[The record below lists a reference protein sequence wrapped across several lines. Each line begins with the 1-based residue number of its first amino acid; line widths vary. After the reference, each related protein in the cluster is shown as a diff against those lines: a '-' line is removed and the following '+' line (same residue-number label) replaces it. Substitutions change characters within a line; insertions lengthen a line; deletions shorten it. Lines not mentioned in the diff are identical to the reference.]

1 MATDFS
7 RAVELGLKLSKRIY
21 YGKDKSTT
29 ASAPPRQLS
38 MTSEAESFLPTAP
51 MVYAEINDPSMVD
64 NPDVPSYQPYV
75 YGRCDPPVL
84 IPLRMHRV
92 SLEVDC
98 CLDTAFVTVS
108 GAWRLDCVSTS
119 RSCSC
124 RIAMPIGEQG
134 SVLGVEV
141 ESPFKSFSRE
151 LMPTEDAAAD
161 AAKTA
166 SSKDGFLIKG
176 HIYTFKVPKIDGG
189 TILSVKFS
197 WSQKLLYQDGRFS
210 LNVPFTFPSYVNPVV
225 KSTSKKE
232 NILVNV
238 NSGTGTEVFF
248 ESTSHPIKK
257 TKHEASK
264 IGFSTE
270 REVPCWSRDDF
281 NFSYNVASNETV
293 GGVLLQSPPLHDFD
307 EREMFCLYLYPGKI
321 MNHKVFRKEVVFLVD
336 ISASMQ
342 GRPLDCVKTALL
354 TALFKLNPVDTF
366 NIIVFNESSL
376 LFSSSMVQATKEM
389 IGKASEWIEMKFIA
403 EGGTNIAAPLNQ
415 AINMFSKAGGSLPL
429 VFLVTDGAVEDEK
442 EICDRMRRHL
452 VEAGGLITPRICTFG
467 IGLYCNHYFLQMLAQ
482 IGRGHY
488 DAAFDIGCVN
498 SRLERLISNASSVVV
513 ADISVDSLKDLDSLE
528 IYPAQTPDLSSGSPV
543 LIWGR
548 YTGSFPDNVEV
559 YGTLPDL
566 GKFEITL
573 KVQSAK
579 DVPIDKVIARRQ
591 IDSLTASA
599 WLSGSK
605 QLEEKATKLSL
616 LTGVPSEYTSIAI
629 VEIDKCILAA
639 MTKTVEER
647 RDDAGAKKTTF
658 MRSLG
663 IGFGNLEATAENRPP
678 EQAEPKL
685 YETSEMMLKA
695 ATNLCAKWCDCCCC
709 MCFLQCCNKV
719 NDQCAIAFTQLCTIL
734 ACFECINVCCEICS
748 GD

>member
-1 MATDFS
+1 MAEDFS

-21 YGKDKSTT
+21 YGKDKSTA

-38 MTSEAESFLPTAP
+38 MTAEAESFLPTAP

-84 IPLRMHRV
+84 IPMRMHRV

-108 GAWRLDCVSTS
+108 GAWRLDCVSAS

-151 LMPTEDAAAD
+151 LIPTEDAAAD

-176 HIYTFKVPKIDGG
+176 HLYTFKVPKIDGG

-281 NFSYNVASNETV
+281 NFSYNVASNEIV

-321 MNHKVFRKEVVFLVD
+321 MNHKVSLMSRAPDHSIWIFFVQVFRKEVVFLVD

-342 GRPLDCVKTALL
+342 GTPLD
-354 TALFKLNPVDTF
+354 
-366 NIIVFNESSL
+366 S
-376 LFSSSMVQATKEM
+376 TKEM

-415 AINMFSKAGGSLPL
+415 FSKAGGSLPL

-442 EICDRMRRHL
+442 EICDRMRRHIVYL
-452 VEAGGLITPRICTFG
+452 TSFDLITLSLVYVARFVLQPLLLANACTNRKRM
-467 IGLYCNHYFLQMLAQ
+467 CQLA
-482 IGRGHY
+482 
-488 DAAFDIGCVN
+488 A
-498 SRLERLISNASSVVV
+498 ERFISNAIISRSSN
-513 ADISVDSLKDLDSLE
+513 ISVDSLKISTLLE
-528 IYPAQTPDLSSGSPV
+528 IYPAQTPDLSTGKSSTGY
-543 LIWGR
+543 GEDKH
-548 YTGSFPDNVEV
+548 GSFPDNV
-559 YGTLPDL
+559 
-566 GKFEITL
+566 
-573 KVQSAK
+573 
-579 DVPIDKVIARRQ
+579 IARRQ
-591 IDSLTASA
+591 VDSLTRVCMVIRKQTVRRRLHKTEPAYRGAFRVHQHNCCRNRQMHISCHDKKQSREKRRC
-599 WLSGSK
+599 WSK
-605 QLEEKATKLSL
+605 EEDIHAQ
-616 LTGVPSEYTSIAI
+616 P
-629 VEIDKCILAA
+629 
-639 MTKTVEER
+639 R
-647 RDDAGAKKTTF
+647 
-658 MRSLG
+658 

-678 EQAEPKL
+678 EQADQSLLQQGERPMRDRVHSALHDSRVLWCIIMCAVRYVLVIKVGCVVLMHLHGGCVGVVKL
-685 YETSEMMLKA
+685 
-695 ATNLCAKWCDCCCC
+695 
-709 MCFLQCCNKV
+709 
-719 NDQCAIAFTQLCTIL
+719 
-734 ACFECINVCCEICS
+734 
-748 GD
+748 